1 MKKKLSNDEPPYIK
15 HYREQRD
22 LYYNKGT
29 ESERT
34 LDTTVI
40 TAVTIMLTVSGT
52 FISSVEKKY
61 LYISL
66 IISAWICFVLTI
78 LLVVI
83 NMRLQ
88 SNVYDNIV
96 NEADKVVEEYE
107 KNDTLIDANY
117 PKGKSINI
125 INNFVIALTIL
136 GAILLTIFYLLNVGE
151 QQ

>member
-1 MKKKLSNDEPPYIK
+1 MKKKHSNDVPPYIT

-52 FISSVEKKY
+52 FIGSAEKTY
-61 LYISL
+61 LFTGL
-66 IISAWICFVLTI
+66 IIAAWICFVLTI

-88 SNVYDNIV
+88 SNVYENIV

-117 PKGKSINI
+117 PKGKSISI

-136 GAILLTIFYLLNVGE
+136 GAILLTIFYSLNVGA
-151 QQ
+151 Q